1 MTDQTP
7 PDPQDLKE
15 KLLLETGKIE
25 WQELQKHFAHGVVV
39 VIDAKLDLVQ
49 VATYFAEDDS
59 ARIEEWTKTGQIARA
74 MDEDARR
81 WNDNNSKFW
90 AVVAAPWVLVQEI
103 TAEA

>member
-1 MTDQTP
+1 MTDQP
-7 PDPQDLKE
+7 PQEPQDLKQ

-39 VIDAKLDLVQ
+39 IIDGKLDLVQ
-49 VATYFAEDDS
+49 VATDFAEDNS
-59 ARIEEWTKTGQIARA
+59 KRIEEWTQKGLIARA
-74 MDEDARR
+74 MDGDARR
-81 WNDNNSKFW
+81 WNENNTAFW